1 MKRLV
6 VIGPGLMG
14 QKHIEL
20 IDGNPRC
27 TLVGIVCPEQDQHH
41 LLDDR
46 HRALAF
52 GDLETCLAKTGP
64 SGAIISSPNMFHYEQ
79 ARQCILADI
88 PVLIEKPITTD
99 VNEAENLVDL
109 VRSRQAKAIVGH
121 HRAHSPL
128 LRTARQVIQDGV
140 LGKLIGVQGSAV
152 FYKPSEY
159 FAAGP
164 WRTVAGGGPILINLI
179 HEIGI
184 MRSLCGEISGVH
196 ALSSRHMRRFDVEDT
211 VVINL
216 AFESGALGNFLLSDV
231 AASARSWEQ
240 TSQENPI
247 YPTYSDEDCYHLAG
261 TRGSLAIPTMRLKYA
276 PEGQEPSWTRPMVEQ
291 TLSVQRIDP
300 LTAQLDNFLDVIEG
314 TAEPVISA
322 FDGLQSLRVIE
333 AIQQSAQS
341 QTMVWLND

>member
-1 MKRLV
+1 MQRLIV
-6 VIGPGLMG
+6 VGPGLMG
-14 QKHIEL
+14 LKHIEL
-20 IDGNPRC
+20 IDHSPRC

-52 GDLETCLAKTGP
+52 GDLKTCLANARP
-64 SGAIISSPNMFHYEQ
+64 SGVIISSPNMFHYEQ
-79 ARQCILADI
+79 ARQCILVDI

-99 VNEAENLVDL
+99 VDQAEKLVDL
-109 VRSRQAKAIVGH
+109 VHRHQAKVIVGH

-128 LRTARQVIQDGV
+128 LQTTRQTIQDGV
-140 LGKLIGVQGSAV
+140 LGKLIGIQGSAV
-152 FYKPSEY
+152 FYKPSDY

-196 ALSSRHMRRFDVEDT
+196 ALSSRQTRKFDVEDT
-211 VVINL
+211 VAINL
-216 AFESGALGNFLLSDV
+216 AFASGALGNFLLSDV

-247 YPTYSDEDCYHLAG
+247 YPTYGDEDCYHLSG
-261 TRGSLAIPTMRLKYA
+261 TRGSLAIPTMRLKYT
-276 PEGQEPSWTRPMVEQ
+276 PEGQEPSWTRPMVEE
-291 TLSVQRIDP
+291 TLAVQRIDP

-314 TAEPVISA
+314 TAEPVVSA
-322 FDGLQSLRVIE
+322 FDGLQNLRVIE

>member
-1 MKRLV
+1 MQRLV

-20 IDGNPRC
+20 IDNNPRC
-27 TLVGIVCPEQDQHH
+27 TLVGIVCPEQDQQNLH
-41 LLDDR
+41 DER
-46 HRALAF
+46 HKGLAF
-52 GDLETCLAKTGP
+52 ADLVTCLATTQP
-64 SGAIISSPNMFHYEQ
+64 SGVIVSSPNIFHYEQ
-79 ARQCILADI
+79 ARQSILADI
-88 PVLIEKPITTD
+88 PVLIEKPITTNID
-99 VNEAENLVDL
+99 DAQKLVDL
-109 VRSRQAKAIVGH
+109 VQARQAKAMVGH

-128 LRTARQVIQDGV
+128 LLMARQVIQDGV
-140 LGKLIGVQGSAV
+140 LGKLIGLQGSAV

-184 MRSLCGEISGVH
+184 MRSLCGEISGVQ
-196 ALSSRHMRRFDVEDT
+196 ALSSRHTRKFDVEDT

-216 AFESGALGNFLLSDV
+216 AFASGALGNFLLSDV

-240 TSQENPI
+240 TSRENPI
-247 YPTYSDEDCYHLAG
+247 YPTYGDEDCYHLAG

-276 PEGQEPSWTRPMVEQ
+276 PEGQEPSWTRPMIER
-291 TLSVQRIDP
+291 TLTVARTDP
-300 LTAQLDNFLDVIEG
+300 LSAQLENFLDVIEG
-314 TAEPVISA
+314 TAEPVVSA
-322 FDGLQSLRVIE
+322 FDGLQNLRVIE

>member
-1 MKRLV
+1 MLRLV

-20 IDGNPRC
+20 IERNPRC
-27 TLVGIVCPEQDQHH
+27 TLVGIVCPEQDQDQ
-41 LLDDR
+41 LVLDR
-46 HRALAF
+46 HRQVAF
-52 GDLETCLAKTGP
+52 ADLETCLADTQP
-64 SGAIISSPNMFHYEQ
+64 SGAIVSSPNSFHYEQ
-79 ARQCILADI
+79 SRLCVLADI

-99 VNEAENLVDL
+99 LAEAQRLVDL
-109 VRSRQAKAIVGH
+109 IEARHAKAIVGH

-128 LRTARQVIQDGV
+128 LQTARQVVKDGL
-140 LGKLIGVQGSAV
+140 LGKLIGIQGNAV

-196 ALSSRHMRRFDVEDT
+196 ALSSRHARKFEVEDT
-211 VVINL
+211 VAVNL
-216 AFESGALGNFLLSDV
+216 AFTSGALGNFLLSDA

-247 YPTYSDEDCYHLAG
+247 YPTYGDEDCYHLAG
-261 TRGSLAIPTMRLKYA
+261 TRGSLAIPTMRLKRA
-276 PEGQEPSWTRPMVEQ
+276 PNDQEPSWTRPLIEE
-291 TLSVQRIDP
+291 TLTVKRTDP
-300 LTAQLDNFLDVIEG
+300 LTAQLGNFLDVIEG
-314 TAEPVISA
+314 IADPVVSA
-322 FDGLQSLRVIE
+322 FDGLQNLKVTE

>member
-1 MKRLV
+1 MQRLV

-20 IDGNPRC
+20 IEHNPRC
-27 TLVGIVCPEQDQHH
+27 TLVGIVCPEQDQHQ
-41 LLDDR
+41 LVRDR
-46 HRALAF
+46 HRQVAF
-52 GDLETCLAKTGP
+52 ADLETCLANTRP
-64 SGAIISSPNMFHYEQ
+64 SGVIVSSPNIFHYEQ
-79 ARQCILADI
+79 SRLCVLADI

-99 VNEAENLVDL
+99 LAEAQKLVDL
-109 VRSRQAKAIVGH
+109 IEARHAKAIVGH

-128 LRTARQVIQDGV
+128 LQTARQVVKDGL
-140 LGKLIGVQGSAV
+140 LGKLIGIQGSAV

-196 ALSSRHMRRFDVEDT
+196 ALSSRHARKFEVEDT
-211 VVINL
+211 VAINL

-247 YPTYSDEDCYHLAG
+247 YPTYGDEDCYHLAG
-261 TRGSLAIPTMRLKYA
+261 TRGSLAIPTMRLKRV
-276 PEGQEPSWTRPMVEQ
+276 PNDQDPSWIRPLIEE
-291 TLSVQRIDP
+291 TLSVNRTDP

-314 TAEPVISA
+314 TADPVVSA
-322 FDGLQSLRVIE
+322 FDGLQNLRVIE
-333 AIQQSAQS
+333 AIQQAAKS

>member
-1 MKRLV
+1 MIRLV
-6 VIGPGLMG
+6 VVGPGLMG

-20 IDGNPRC
+20 IDRNPRC
-27 TLVGIVCPEQDQHH
+27 TLVGIVCPEQDQHQLH
-41 LLDDR
+41 DKR
-46 HRALAF
+46 HKAMAF
-52 GDLETCLAKTGP
+52 ADLEACLENTRP
-64 SGAIISSPNMFHYEQ
+64 SGAIISSPNTFHYEQ

-99 VNEAENLVDL
+99 LSEAQKLVDL
-109 VRSRQAKAIVGH
+109 IAARQAKAIVGH

-128 LRTARQVIQDGV
+128 LQTARQVIENGT
-140 LGKLIGVQGSAV
+140 LGRLIGIQGSAV

-196 ALSSRHMRRFDVEDT
+196 ALSSRHARTFEVEDT
-211 VVINL
+211 VAINL
-216 AFESGALGNFLLSDV
+216 AFTSGALGNFLLSDV
-231 AASARSWEQ
+231 AASPRSWEQ

-247 YPTYSDEDCYHLAG
+247 YPTYGDEDCYHLAG
-261 TRGSLAIPTMRLKYA
+261 TRGSLAIPTMRLKRV
-276 PEGQEPSWTRPMVEQ
+276 PIDQEPSWIRPLIEETLTVER
-291 TLSVQRIDP
+291 TDP

-314 TAEPVISA
+314 TADPVVSA
-322 FDGLQSLRVIE
+322 YDGLQNLRVIE

-341 QTMVWLND
+341 QSMVWLND

>member
-1 MKRLV
+1 MLKII

-20 IDGNPRC
+20 IERNPRC

-41 LLDDR
+41 LTEDR
-46 HRALAF
+46 HRDVAF
-52 GDLETCLAKTGP
+52 ADLETCLANTRP
-64 SGAIISSPNMFHYEQ
+64 SGVIISSPNIFHYEQ
-79 ARQCILADI
+79 ARRCILADI

-99 VNEAENLVDL
+99 LTEAQQLVDL
-109 VRSRQAKAIVGH
+109 VAARQAKAIVGH

-128 LRTARQVIQDGV
+128 LQTARQVIEDGV
-140 LGKLIGVQGSAV
+140 LGKLIAIQGSAA

-196 ALSSRHMRRFDVEDT
+196 ALSSRQARKFEVEDT
-211 VVINL
+211 VAINL
-216 AFESGALGNFLLSDV
+216 AFEAGALGNFILSDV

-240 TSQENPI
+240 TSRENPI
-247 YPTYSDEDCYHLAG
+247 YPTYGDEDCYHLAG
-261 TRGSLAIPTMRLKYA
+261 TRGSLAIPTMRLKRV
-276 PEGQEPSWTRPMVEQ
+276 PHDQEPSWTRPLIEE
-291 TLSVQRIDP
+291 TLSVKRTDP

-314 TAEPVISA
+314 TDDPVVSA
-322 FDGLQSLRVIE
+322 FDGLQNLKVIE
-333 AIQQSAQS
+333 AIQQSAKS

>member
-1 MKRLV
+1 MLKIV

-20 IDGNPRC
+20 IERNPRC

-41 LLDDR
+41 LTQDR
-46 HRALAF
+46 HRDVAF
-52 GDLETCLAKTGP
+52 AGLETCLANTQP
-64 SGAIISSPNMFHYEQ
+64 SGVIISSPNIFHFEQ
-79 ARQCILADI
+79 ARRCILADI

-99 VNEAENLVDL
+99 LIEAQQLVDL
-109 VRSRQAKAIVGH
+109 VAARQAKAIVGH
-121 HRAHSPL
+121 HRAHSL
-128 LRTARQVIQDGV
+128 LLQTARQVIEDGV
-140 LGKLIGVQGSAV
+140 LGKLIAIQGSAV
-152 FYKPSEY
+152 FYKPSDY

-196 ALSSRHMRRFDVEDT
+196 ALSSRQARKFEVEDT
-211 VVINL
+211 VAINL
-216 AFESGALGNFLLSDV
+216 AFAAGALGNFILSDV

-240 TSQENPI
+240 TSRENPI
-247 YPTYSDEDCYHLAG
+247 YPTYGDEDCYHLVG
-261 TRGSLAIPTMRLKYA
+261 TRGSLAIPTMRLKRV
-276 PEGQEPSWTRPMVEQ
+276 PHDQEPSWTRPLIEE
-291 TLSVQRIDP
+291 TLSVKRTDP

-314 TAEPVISA
+314 TADPVVSA
-322 FDGLQSLRVIE
+322 FDGLQNLKVIE
-333 AIQQSAQS
+333 AIQQSAKS

>member
-1 MKRLV
+1 MIRLV

-20 IDGNPRC
+20 IDRNPRC

-41 LLDDR
+41 LLDEQ
-46 HRALAF
+46 HKALAF
-52 GDLETCLAKTGP
+52 SDLESCLANTKP
-64 SGAIISSPNMFHYEQ
+64 SGAIISSPNIYHYEQ
-79 ARQCILADI
+79 ARQCILSDI

-99 VNEAENLVDL
+99 LSEAQKLVDL
-109 VRSRQAKAIVGH
+109 VAARQAKAIVGH

-128 LRTARQVIQDGV
+128 LQTARQVVKDGL
-140 LGKLIGVQGSAV
+140 LGKLIGIQGSAV

-164 WRTVAGGGPILINLI
+164 WRTVKGGGPILINLI

-196 ALSSRHMRRFDVEDT
+196 ALSSRHARKFEVEDT
-211 VVINL
+211 VAINL
-216 AFESGALGNFLLSDV
+216 AFTSGALGSFLLSDV

-261 TRGSLAIPTMRLKYA
+261 TRGSLAIPTMRLKRV
-276 PEGQEPSWTRPMVEQ
+276 PNDQEPSWTRPLIEETLTVER
-291 TLSVQRIDP
+291 TDP

-314 TAEPVISA
+314 TADPVVSA
-322 FDGLQSLRVIE
+322 YDGLQNLRVIE

-341 QTMVWLND
+341 QSMAWLND

>member
-1 MKRLV
+1 MQRFV

-20 IDGNPRC
+20 IDQNPRC

-41 LLDDR
+41 LTDER
-46 HRALAF
+46 HKALAF
-52 GDLETCLAKTGP
+52 TDLETCLANTRP
-64 SGAIISSPNMFHYEQ
+64 SGVIISSPNIFHYEQ
-79 ARQCILADI
+79 AQRCILADI

-99 VNEAENLVDL
+99 VSEAQKLVEL
-109 VRSRQAKAIVGH
+109 IAARRAKALVGH

-128 LRTARQVIQDGV
+128 LQTARKVIQEGV
-140 LGKLIGVQGSAV
+140 LGKLIGLQGSAV
-152 FYKPSEY
+152 FYKPSDY

-164 WRTVAGGGPILINLI
+164 WRTVMGGGPILINLI

-184 MRSLCGEISGVH
+184 MRTLCGEISGVH
-196 ALSSRHMRRFDVEDT
+196 ALSSRHTRKFEVEDT
-211 VVINL
+211 VGINI

-240 TSQENPI
+240 TSRENPI
-247 YPTYSDEDCYHLAG
+247 YPTYADEDCYNLAG
-261 TRGSLAIPTMRLKYA
+261 TRGSLAIPTMRLKRV
-276 PEGQEPSWTRPMVEQ
+276 PEGQEPSWTRPLIEE
-291 TLSVQRIDP
+291 TLAVQRTDP

-314 TAEPVISA
+314 TADPVVSA
-322 FDGLQSLRVIE
+322 FDGLQNLRVIE
-333 AIQQSAQS
+333 AIQQSAKS